1 VEPIPTM
8 RCYVYRSEK
17 RSDTY
22 VYLREEGGFGALPE
36 SLHASLMPLV
46 LALVVDLVPGRK
58 LAREDAEVVRANLI
72 ERGFHVQLPPP
83 ALHLPDNRPAHAH

>member
-1 VEPIPTM
+1 VESDTLM

-22 VYLREEGGFGALPE
+22 VYLREEGAFGALPE
-36 SLHASLMPLV
+36 TLAQGLMPLV
-46 LALVVDLVPGRK
+46 LALVVELVPGRK

-72 ERGFHVQLPPP
+72 ARGFHVQLPPP
-83 ALHLPDNRPAHAH
+83 VVDLPANRPAHGH